1 MLKDGL
7 ILNKSNEQSYWLKL
21 SDYCSKMS
29 ADQLVY
35 INNSQKVLESRTKM
49 MEAFNLYLF
58 ERFKDDFSRIADFRK
73 FCDEYVDT
81 VISTSNEYA
90 NEVANAI
97 NEKKVLQEKVAELER
112 KLNESNSNR
121 AGLSGGTS
129 TNLSIQESE

>member
-1 MLKDGL
+1 
-7 ILNKSNEQSYWLKL
+7 
-21 SDYCSKMS
+21 
-29 ADQLVY
+29 
-35 INNSQKVLESRTKM
+35 